1 MSAGSDPAAVK
12 RAGFAL
18 ALLSL
23 LWGYNWVAMKVS
35 LGYAPPVACAATRF
49 AIAAACLAPVARYMG
64 HSLLVP
70 RSEWRYVAI
79 LSTLLAANFAFTLVA
94 LDLGGIGRTAVL
106 VYTMPF
112 WVIVIARVW
121 LKEKMR
127 PLQWAAI
134 GLAFAGLLAL
144 VDPRGWLPSLLAVI
158 AGGSWAYS
166 VVLIKSLQGRMK
178 THLMTLTVWQLAL
191 CTTLLWA
198 FDALVPSAPIQ
209 WSWQFVAAIGF
220 SAILG
225 SALSWMLFYYAL
237 ARLPAGLAGLGT
249 LATPVIGVIAAW
261 MHFGE
266 RPSAQDA
273 VGMLLIALGLAV
285 LALPGAR
292 R

>member
-1 MSAGSDPAAVK
+1 
-12 RAGFAL
+12 
-18 ALLSL
+18 
-23 LWGYNWVAMKVS
+23 VAS
-35 LGYAPPVACAATRF
+35 AATRF
-49 AIAAACLAPVARYMG
+49 ALAAACLAPVARYMG

-79 LSTLLAANFAFTLVA
+79 LSTLLAANFAFTLIA
-94 LDLGGIGRTAVL
+94 LDLGGVGRTAVL

-178 THLMTLTVWQLAL
+178 MHVMTLTVWQMAL

-198 FDALVPSAPIQ
+198 FEALVPSEPIQ
-209 WSWQFVAAIGF
+209 WSWQFLAAIGF

-249 LATPVIGVIAAW
+249 LATPVIGVTLAW
-261 MHFGE
+261 IHFGE

-273 VGMLLIALGLAV
+273 VGMLLIALGLAL
-285 LALPGAR
+285 LALPAAR